1 MKVEHSV
8 TIDRSVDEV
17 FNFVGNPDNDTKWGS
32 LIVASQQLSP
42 GPLGE
47 GTRFQ
52 QTATFLGGRI
62 STVIEVT
69 AYEPG
74 RVVRYRASKPVA
86 VEHCRTFESLPEG
99 TRLTFHTEVDTE
111 GRFPLPGSVVRTIAR
126 RQMEADMEEIK
137 TVMEAQRHDD

>member
-8 TIDRSVDEV
+8 TIARSVDEV
-17 FNFVGNPDNDTKWGS
+17 FGLVGNPDNDTEWGS

-47 GTRFQ
+47 STKFQ
-52 QTATFLGGRI
+52 QTATFLGAQI

-74 RVVRYRASKPVA
+74 RILRYRASEPVA
-86 VEHCRTFESLPEG
+86 LEHCRTFEKLPDG
-99 TRLTFHTEVDTE
+99 TRLTFRTVVGTP
-111 GRFPLPGSVVRTIAR
+111 GNFPLPGS
-126 RQMEADMEEIK
+126 
-137 TVMEAQRHDD
+137 